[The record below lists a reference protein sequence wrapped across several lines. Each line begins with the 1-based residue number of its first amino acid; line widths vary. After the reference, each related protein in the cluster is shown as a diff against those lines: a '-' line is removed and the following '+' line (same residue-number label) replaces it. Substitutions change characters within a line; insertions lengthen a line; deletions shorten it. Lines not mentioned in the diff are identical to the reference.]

1 MNRSV
6 TIAAA
11 CAFAVLLSGCAATDP
26 SGQNDPYEQTNRKVF
41 ALNQDLD
48 HNVARPVAVFY
59 THAVP
64 GVARDGLHNVLQ
76 NLDSPV
82 IFANDLL
89 QGETTLAGQTLGRA
103 VVNSTL
109 GLGGLVDLAGK
120 IGIPAHE
127 NDFGITLGVWGV
139 KEGPYLV
146 LPAVGPDNPRDVVG
160 AGGDIAMSPLTYIN
174 FSSKI
179 WYDIGRQ
186 VFEVID
192 LRARN
197 LDTLDQIERTSVDL
211 YATTRSLYRQH
222 RNSLIRHGA
231 PDTENLPNL

>member
-11 CAFAVLLSGCAATDP
+11 FAFAVSLSGCAATDP

-48 HNVARPVAVFY
+48 HSVARPVAVFY
-59 THAVP
+59 THALP
-64 GVARDGLHNVLQ
+64 DVARDGIHNALQ

-109 GLGGLVDLAGK
+109 GLGGLIDLAGK
-120 IGIPAHE
+120 MGIPAHE
-127 NDFGITLGVWGV
+127 NDFGITLGVWGI
-139 KEGPYLV
+139 KEGPYLM
-146 LPAVGPDNPRDVVG
+146 LPAVGPSNPRDVVG
-160 AGGDIAMSPLTYIN
+160 TGGDIAMSPLTYIN
-174 FSSKI
+174 FNSKI
-179 WYDIGRQ
+179 WYDIGRE
-186 VFEVID
+186 VVEVID